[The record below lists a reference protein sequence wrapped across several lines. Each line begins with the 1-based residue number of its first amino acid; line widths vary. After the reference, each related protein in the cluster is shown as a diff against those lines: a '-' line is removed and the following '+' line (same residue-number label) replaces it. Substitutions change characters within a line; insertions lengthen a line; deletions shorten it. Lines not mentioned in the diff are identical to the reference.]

1 MPYSF
6 IYIGFSKITSLVYT
20 DLTSA
25 RGSGCRAVI
34 SEKHTSV
41 KQAVVN
47 CLCKFRG
54 DFKVQDL

>member
-25 RGSGCRAVI
+25 RQRVPSGNFREAHVDQ
-34 SEKHTSV
+34 TSL
-41 KQAVVN
+41 VN